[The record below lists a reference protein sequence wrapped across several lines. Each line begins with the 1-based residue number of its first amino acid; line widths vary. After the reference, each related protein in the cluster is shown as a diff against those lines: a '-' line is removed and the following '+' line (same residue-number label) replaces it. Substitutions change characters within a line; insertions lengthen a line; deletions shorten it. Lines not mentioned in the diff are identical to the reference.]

1 METRVKVVS
10 LSQAICKGHHPHAPA
25 PEALQNAAPVSQISI
40 MGAKRTFDKTSKG
53 SKGAFVRI
61 SIKIAVETVVHDF
74 NQRSAESISE
84 MIPKVQACLY
94 ALIPS
99 ANWRIILSA
108 PRLLSGNIHG
118 PTGPI
123 KDSLY

>member
-1 METRVKVVS
+1 MKSWTQGCALEASTEV
-10 LSQAICKGHHPHAPA
+10 LLQSQAASKGHHPHAPA

-74 NQRSAESISE
+74 NQGSTESVS
-84 MIPKVQACLY
+84 KRLHKAKACLNTLNGY
-94 ALIPS
+94 GELE
-99 ANWRIILSA
+99 IILSA
-108 PRLLSGNIHG
+108 SRPLFQ
-118 PTGPI
+118 
-123 KDSLY
+123 